1 MLITIRILSMA
12 AFKAWTCNIP
22 WFGSIGLRA
31 ACTHCIYI
39 PVTSDRWQPWQLKRT
54 STIEASL
61 INMEPSSGFLPAL
74 SNEQRRLWLPKSQPA
89 TVVIGRMLA
98 ATVAIGRMLKPVAIG
113 GMLAEQRLACPS
125 PCWSKPRRGMTPS
138 PSSRRQLFF
147 CTATCRPVCSLDGA
161 VCLVPIEKGAI
172 TEALAYN
179 ALGRS
184 KL

>member
-1 MLITIRILSMA
+1 
-12 AFKAWTCNIP
+12 
-22 WFGSIGLRA
+22 
-31 ACTHCIYI
+31 
-39 PVTSDRWQPWQLKRT
+39 
-54 STIEASL
+54 
-61 INMEPSSGFLPAL
+61 MEPSSGFLPAL

-89 TVVIGRMLA
+89 TVVIGRMLT

-138 PSSRRQLFF
+138 PSSRRQLKLFF

-172 TEALAYN
+172 TEALAYIKN
-179 ALGRS
+179 CDPKVVDAEDHTDSFLWGFVAEACDCLYLGSCSSLPLEGR
-184 KL
+184 

>member
-1 MLITIRILSMA
+1 MSEPLIVKAMEWSDTKLKHKEAAQDECCILSMA

-98 ATVAIGRMLKPVAIG
+98 ATVAIGRML
-113 GMLAEQRLACPS
+113 
-125 PCWSKPRRGMTPS
+125 
-138 PSSRRQLFF
+138 
-147 CTATCRPVCSLDGA
+147 
-161 VCLVPIEKGAI
+161 
-172 TEALAYN
+172 
-179 ALGRS
+179 
-184 KL
+184 

>member
-22 WFGSIGLRA
+22 WFGNIGLRA
-31 ACTHCIYI
+31 ACTHCGNHGSHG
-39 PVTSDRWQPWQLKRT
+39 SDRWQPWQLKRT

-113 GMLAEQRLACPS
+113 GMLAEQRLACRHIS
-125 PCWSKPRRGMTPS
+125 SCRIRRKQCCKSHMPM
-138 PSSRRQLFF
+138 SSS
-147 CTATCRPVCSLDGA
+147 C
-161 VCLVPIEKGAI
+161 K
-172 TEALAYN
+172 
-179 ALGRS
+179 
-184 KL
+184 

>member
-1 MLITIRILSMA
+1 MA
-12 AFKAWTCNIP
+12 AFKAWTYNIP

-113 GMLAEQRLACPS
+113 GMLAEQRLACRHISSCRIRRKQCCKSHMAMSNPAS
-125 PCWSKPRRGMTPS
+125 FKGHSQDAAAMRSSGGMAVAESKHAKSAMN
-138 PSSRRQLFF
+138 
-147 CTATCRPVCSLDGA
+147 
-161 VCLVPIEKGAI
+161 AI
-172 TEALAYN
+172 ADL
-179 ALGRS
+179 LG
-184 KL
+184 